1 MQKMFIDIH
10 AHAYRKPFFQLP
22 GRTPWPSPD
31 QLIEFYDQ
39 HEVEKAVLLPLIGP
53 EFYLPQANEDI
64 LEAAERFPGRFIPFC
79 NIHPKAMWNDH
90 FTKLEDVF
98 KQYRDAGCKGV
109 GEVICNMS
117 FFDPFMTNLFRAIE
131 EMQWPMTIH
140 VAHRYGRCYGIYDEP
155 GLPGLAETLQRFPG
169 MKIFAHSQT
178 FWAEIGTLTHP
189 HERAGYPKGKVIE
202 GVVPKLL
209 RKYDNLYGD
218 LSAGSGCNALT
229 RDEEFAV
236 KFLNE
241 FQDKLMFGIDI
252 CSAPGE
258 PHHVGLINFLKK
270 LLAEGKISQ
279 TVFNKIAKENAVRLL
294 GL

>member
-1 MQKMFIDIH
+1 MFIDIH
-10 AHAYRKPFFQLP
+10 AHAYRKTFFQLP
-22 GRTPWPSPD
+22 GRRPWPNAD
-31 QLIEFYDQ
+31 QLIDFYDQ

-53 EFYLPQANEDI
+53 EFYAPQPNEDI
-64 LEAAERFPGRFIPFC
+64 LEAAARHPGRFIPFC
-79 NIHPKAMWNDH
+79 NVHPRAAWNDPH
-90 FTKLEDVF
+90 TELEEIF

-131 EMQWPMTIH
+131 AMEWPMTIH

-169 MKIFAHSQT
+169 MKVFAHSQT
-178 FWAEIGTLTHP
+178 FWAEIGKLETP
-189 HERAGYPKGKVIE
+189 FDRAGYPTGKVVE
-202 GVVPKLL
+202 GAVPKLF
-209 RKYDNLYGD
+209 RKFPNLYGD

-229 RDEEFAV
+229 RDEEYAV

-241 FQDKLMFGIDI
+241 FQDRLMFGIDI

-258 PHHVGLINFLKK
+258 PHHVALINFLKK
-270 LLAEGKISQ
+270 LLSEGKISQ
-279 TVFNKIAKENAVRLL
+279 TVFNKIARENAIRLL

>member
-1 MQKMFIDIH
+1 MFIDIH
-10 AHAYRKPFFQLP
+10 AHAYRKPFMQMP
-22 GRTPWPSPD
+22 GRKPWPNPD
-31 QLIEFYDQ
+31 QLIEFYDR
-39 HEVEKAVLLPLIGP
+39 HEIEKAVLLPLIGP
-53 EFYLPQANEDI
+53 EFYGPQANEDI

-79 NIHPKAMWNDH
+79 NIHPKAAWNDPH
-90 FTKLEDVF
+90 TELVEIF

-131 EMQWPMTIH
+131 AMEWPMTIH
-140 VAHRYGRCYGIYDEP
+140 VAHHYGRCYGIYDEP

-169 MKIFAHSQT
+169 MKVFAHSQT
-178 FWAEIGTLTHP
+178 FWAEISQLSMP
-189 HERAGYPKGKVIE
+189 YERAGYPTGK
-202 GVVPKLL
+202 LF
-209 RKYDNLYGD
+209 RKFPNLYGD

-229 RDEEFAV
+229 RDEEYAV

-241 FQDKLMFGIDI
+241 FQDRLMFGIDI

-258 PHHVGLINFLKK
+258 PHHVSLINFLKK
-270 LLAEGKISQ
+270 LKGEGKISEV
-279 TVFNKIAKENAVRLL
+279 VFNKIAKENAVRLL